1 METVIHFVEDSLI
14 NRKFKRT
21 AFIWNK
27 FQFNASLL
35 NTNINLFKKQSWLTA
50 NVWMEE
56 LLVMHGVYACFT
68 QQKQHKAADVNG
80 CYLEL
85 RRFCL
90 ILCSCNWRVLSSFTG
105 LGINPTSHP
114 SFTKRPIHQSLL
126 YFCKQKNTENAQVKT
141 FCLLSFESCKPKVQ
155 LPSIW
160 LHIHHHCE
168 DLYIVEGLH
177 YISNYTNTFKG
188 KYGCLTSLMCRKSLV
203 SKEIAMPWTGTSSL
217 GPGL

>member
-1 METVIHFVEDSLI
+1 MLFNTYIETVIHFIEDSLI
-14 NRKFKRT
+14 NIKFKRT
-21 AFIWNK
+21 AFILKK
-27 FQFNASLL
+27 FNTINVFAVTCNQFNASLL

-126 YFCKQKNTENAQVKT
+126 YFCKQKMHKWKLSAYY
-141 FCLLSFESCKPKVQ
+141 LLNHASQRYSYHPYDM
-155 LPSIW
+155 IT
-160 LHIHHHCE
+160 
-168 DLYIVEGLH
+168 Y
-177 YISNYTNTFKG
+177 
-188 KYGCLTSLMCRKSLV
+188 
-203 SKEIAMPWTGTSSL
+203 TSSFWISIYCWRITFHIRL
-217 GPGL
+217 HQHF